1 MHRSRRFCR
10 LEAPEFQVSRSV
22 KRMITSDTILRLA
35 CLIPEH
41 NLKEIQS
48 LPDFNTWGVDSQPGR
63 LPSILYVGEGSRD
76 FGPPCWPFMAAHE
89 GLHSIATH
97 FLEADDYRF
106 ILYNICED
114 WRINLCLRGIFHDKI
129 EKSLKEARQV
139 ILRRWEKNPLRLTSP
154 VSQAL
159 QHLCYLNHLS
169 GRKPNA
175 SVPSGYLQ
183 ELLWIRDQ
191 FSSAENWPLV
201 PANPNRLARDQ
212 ENARISGRLMKL
224 ILQHQMPP
232 HINPAEIR
240 ELMIRMGYDLSFRL
254 DLAAPQVLDEQPTF
268 QCATN
273 HLEE

>member
-1 MHRSRRFCR
+1 MHCSGRFRR
-10 LEAPEFQVSRSV
+10 LETPELQVGRSV
-22 KRMITSDTILRLA
+22 KRMITSETILRLA
-35 CLIPEH
+35 GLVPEQ
-41 NLKEIQS
+41 NLKEVRS
-48 LPDFNTWGVDSQPGR
+48 LPNFNTWGVDSQPDR

-114 WRINLCLRGIFHDKI
+114 WRINLCLRSIFHDKI
-129 EKSLKEARQV
+129 EKSFKEARKV
-139 ILRRWEKNPLRLTSP
+139 ILRRWETTPLKLASP

-159 QHLCYLNHLS
+159 QNLCYLNHLS
-169 GRKPNA
+169 ERKPNTLIA
-175 SVPSGYLQ
+175 HSYLQ
-183 ELLWIRDQ
+183 ELLWIRDR
-191 FSSAENWPLV
+191 FGSAENWPLV
-201 PANPNRLARDQ
+201 PANPDRLARAG
-212 ENARISGRLMKL
+212 ENARISERLMKL

-240 ELMIRMGYDLSFRL
+240 ELIIRMGYDLSFRL
-254 DLAAPQVLDEQPTF
+254 DLAAQQHLEEQPTIR
-268 QCATN
+268 CAVN

>member
-1 MHRSRRFCR
+1 V
-10 LEAPEFQVSRSV
+10 ETPEFQVSLGV

-35 CLIPEH
+35 GLIPEH
-41 NLKEIQS
+41 NLKEVRS
-48 LPDFNTWGVDSQPGR
+48 LPDFNTWGVDSRPGG
-63 LPSILYVGEGSRD
+63 LPSILYIGEGSRD

-114 WRINLCLRGIFHDKI
+114 WRINLSLRAIFHDKI
-129 EKSLKEARQV
+129 EKSFKSARQV
-139 ILRRWEKNPLRLTSP
+139 ILRRWEKNPLKLTSP

-169 GRKPNA
+169 ERKPKEPA
-175 SVPSGYLQ
+175 PHDYLE

-191 FSSAENWPLV
+191 FGSAENWPLV
-201 PANPNRLARDQ
+201 PASPDRLARGQ
-212 ENARISGRLMKL
+212 ENARVSGRLMKL
-224 ILQHQMPP
+224 IIQHQIPP

-240 ELMIRMGYDLSFRL
+240 ELIIRMGYDLSFRL
-254 DLAAPQVLDEQPTF
+254 DLAAHQLLEEPPTS
-268 QCATN
+268 QGAAN